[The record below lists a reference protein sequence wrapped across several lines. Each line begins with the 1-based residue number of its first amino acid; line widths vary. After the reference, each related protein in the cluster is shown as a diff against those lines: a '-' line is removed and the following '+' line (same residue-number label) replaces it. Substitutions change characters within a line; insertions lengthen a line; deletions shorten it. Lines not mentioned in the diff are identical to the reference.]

1 MNIFNETLQLA
12 KMLFTDVDSEH
23 DVKLIPM
30 DHYPFKGYKYMM
42 WCGNIIYRTDD
53 KDGKNIDIYNMNHE
67 MIHVEQ
73 AKDEGSWI
81 KYYIKYFIEKIKLN
95 PFTKKSYYL
104 NKFEVEAYAKMMD
117 LSYVGRRKIFNVD
130 LFVMTDY
137 DFIDSFSYKI
147 EIREMFKNI

>member
-1 MNIFNETLQLA
+1 MNILKETFQLA
-12 KMLFTDVDSEH
+12 KMLFSDVDQEH
-23 DVKLIPM
+23 EVKMIPM
-30 DHYPFKGYKYMM
+30 DHYPFKGYKYLM
-42 WCGNIIYRTDD
+42 WCGNIICRNDNPDD
-53 KDGKNIDIYNMNHE
+53 INISVYNRNHE

-81 KYYIKYFIEKIKLN
+81 KYYIRYLIEKIKLN

-130 LFVMTDY
+130 LFVMKDY
-137 DFIDSFSYKI
+137 NFSDSFSYKI
-147 EIREMFKNI
+147 EIRKMFEKI